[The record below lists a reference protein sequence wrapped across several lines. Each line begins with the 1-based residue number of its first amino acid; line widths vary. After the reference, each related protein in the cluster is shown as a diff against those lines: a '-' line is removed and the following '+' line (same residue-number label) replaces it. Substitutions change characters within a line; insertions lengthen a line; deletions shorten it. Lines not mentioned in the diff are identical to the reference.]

1 MVILNTTYWV
11 SDGRRDEWLR
21 WVREECIPAMLS
33 TGYVVEPQVAKVY
46 MPDDGQG
53 GASYSVQFRAPEMAA
68 VEAWMNG
75 AGAEVGDRLA
85 ALFGEEVMGFSTV
98 LELVEW

>member
-33 TGYVVEPQVAKVY
+33 TGYFVEPQVAKVY

-53 GASYSVQFRAPEMAA
+53 GASYPCSFV
-68 VEAWMNG
+68 
-75 AGAEVGDRLA
+75 RLRWRRSKP
-85 ALFGEEVMGFSTV
+85 G
-98 LELVEW
+98 

>member
-33 TGYVVEPQVAKVY
+33 TGYFVEPQVAKVY

-53 GASYSVQFRAPEMAA
+53 GGILLRAVSCA
-68 VEAWMNG
+68 
-75 AGAEVGDRLA
+75 
-85 ALFGEEVMGFSTV
+85 
-98 LELVEW
+98 